1 MYVFFAFYLIIIVL
15 KVILYKA
22 PQLIPPPAPR
32 LYCRQWTYKFYC
44 LEYNVLSASLVHFC
58 LFVCL
63 KYRLIFGLCNVSVSD
78 TIPKVKI

>member
-22 PQLIPPPAPR
+22 PQLIPPPPR
-32 LYCRQWTYKFYC
+32 PSPL
-44 LEYNVLSASLVHFC
+44 LSTMDIQILLLRVQCIKCKSSSL

-63 KYRLIFGLCNVSVSD
+63 SKISSD
-78 TIPKVKI
+78 FWSL